1 MSDENID
8 TSEIPDFAPSPV
20 WAKGPPSLIKA
31 INGME
36 DYALPV
42 ITRDG
47 LIAQLYIEAL
57 DRGSRNQTARIRA
70 IELIAELKG
79 YKESTTDV
87 PDEDTDNITPE
98 EVKTI
103 ANEFEK
109 SY

>member
-8 TSEIPDFAPSPV
+8 TSGIPDFAPNPV
-20 WAKGPPSLIKA
+20 WAKGKPEVIAA
-31 INGME
+31 INGMA
-36 DYALPV
+36 DFALPV
-42 ITRDG
+42 ITRDS

-57 DRGSRNQTARIRA
+57 DRGSRNQPARIRA

-87 PDEDTDNITPE
+87 VHEDTDNITPE
-98 EVKTI
+98 EAKAI
-103 ANEFEK
+103 AEEFEK